1 MPKQH
6 QAVDM
11 TQGDPLGL
19 LVRFSLPLLAGNAFQ
34 QLYNMVDSWVVGN
47 FVGTTALAAVGI
59 GFPVIYLL
67 SSLFMGLSIGGS
79 VVIAQFM
86 GAGDREA
93 VRRSVNTVYGAVMVS
108 VVPLTLFGVLIAG
121 PILHLIRVPADVYD
135 QAHVY
140 LQVIFAGI
148 IGSLGYNINAGI
160 LQGLGDSKTP
170 LLFLATACVVNI
182 VLDLVFVLVFDWG
195 VFGVAFATII
205 AQLCSWIFGV
215 CYVNRKYD
223 FIAIRPLHISVDNVL
238 LKRVLKL
245 GVPSGIQ
252 QCQFSV
258 AILVLQALINGF
270 GAEFAAGFSAANKV
284 DTFAFM
290 PVDSFCLAVTTYV
303 GQNVG
308 AGRLDRVRE
317 GVRKAILLCVGVC
330 LVMSVLVVLNAERL
344 IMLFNTDPLVVASG
358 RAYLLRV
365 VSPMFPN
372 GHYVSHQQCASG
384 CGSGHRPHALLR
396 RGAMGGQGAGGI
408 SAGPFFRPGG
418 ALLVLLHWVG
428 PWRDHQRYG
437 LPAGQVEGAVCGA
450 RPGYGGHP
458 VKSGA

>member
-330 LVMSVLVVLNAERL
+330 LVMSVL
-344 IMLFNTDPLVVASG
+344 
-358 RAYLLRV
+358 
-365 VSPMFPN
+365 
-372 GHYVSHQQCASG
+372 
-384 CGSGHRPHALLR
+384 
-396 RGAMGGQGAGGI
+396 
-408 SAGPFFRPGG
+408 
-418 ALLVLLHWVG
+418 
-428 PWRDHQRYG
+428 
-437 LPAGQVEGAVCGA
+437 
-450 RPGYGGHP
+450 
-458 VKSGA
+458 

>member
-1 MPKQH
+1 M
-6 QAVDM
+6 
-11 TQGDPLGL
+11 
-19 LVRFSLPLLAGNAFQ
+19 
-34 QLYNMVDSWVVGN
+34 VGN

-270 GAEFAAGFSAANKV
+270 GAEFAAGFRRPTRWIPLLLCLWTASVWLLRPMWDRTWA
-284 DTFAFM
+284 
-290 PVDSFCLAVTTYV
+290 PVGWTVCGRGCARRSFCAWESALSCRYWSCSMR
-303 GQNVG
+303 NV
-308 AGRLDRVRE
+308 
-317 GVRKAILLCVGVC
+317 
-330 LVMSVLVVLNAERL
+330 
-344 IMLFNTDPLVVASG
+344 
-358 RAYLLRV
+358 
-365 VSPMFPN
+365 
-372 GHYVSHQQCASG
+372 
-384 CGSGHRPHALLR
+384 
-396 RGAMGGQGAGGI
+396 
-408 SAGPFFRPGG
+408 
-418 ALLVLLHWVG
+418 
-428 PWRDHQRYG
+428 
-437 LPAGQVEGAVCGA
+437 
-450 RPGYGGHP
+450 
-458 VKSGA
+458 

>member
-1 MPKQH
+1 
-6 QAVDM
+6 
-11 TQGDPLGL
+11 
-19 LVRFSLPLLAGNAFQ
+19 
-34 QLYNMVDSWVVGN
+34 
-47 FVGTTALAAVGI
+47 
-59 GFPVIYLL
+59 
-67 SSLFMGLSIGGS
+67 
-79 VVIAQFM
+79 
-86 GAGDREA
+86 
-93 VRRSVNTVYGAVMVS
+93 MVS

-365 VSPMFPN
+365 VSPMFLMAIMYPIN
-372 GHYVSHQQCASG
+372 N
-384 CGSGHRPHALLR
+384 AL
-396 RGAMGGQGAGGI
+396 RGAGAAIVPMLSSVVALWAARVPAAYLLAHFFGPEELYWSYSIGWVLGVII
-408 SAGPFFRPGG
+408 SGTVYLRGRWKERC
-418 ALLVLLHWVG
+418 VVHV
-428 PWRDHQRYG
+428 RDMEAI
-437 LPAGQVEGAVCGA
+437 L
-450 RPGYGGHP
+450 
-458 VKSGA
+458 

>member
-135 QAHVY
+135 QAYVY

-258 AILVLQALINGF
+258 
-270 GAEFAAGFSAANKV
+270 
-284 DTFAFM
+284 
-290 PVDSFCLAVTTYV
+290 
-303 GQNVG
+303 
-308 AGRLDRVRE
+308 
-317 GVRKAILLCVGVC
+317 C

-365 VSPMFPN
+365 VSPMFLMAIMYPIN
-372 GHYVSHQQCASG
+372 N
-384 CGSGHRPHALLR
+384 AL
-396 RGAMGGQGAGGI
+396 RGAGAAI
-408 SAGPFFRPGG
+408 VPMLSSVVALWAARVPAAYLLALFFGPEELYWSYSIGW
-418 ALLVLLHWVG
+418 VLGVYLRGRWKERCVVHV
-428 PWRDHQRYG
+428 RDMEAI
-437 LPAGQVEGAVCGA
+437 L
-450 RPGYGGHP
+450 
-458 VKSGA
+458 

>member
-245 GVPSGIQ
+245 CVPSGIQ

-365 VSPMFPN
+365 VSPMFLMAIMYPIN
-372 GHYVSHQQCASG
+372 N
-384 CGSGHRPHALLR
+384 AL
-396 RGAMGGQGAGGI
+396 RGAGAAIVPMLSSVVALWAARVPAAYLLAHFFGPEELYWSYSIGWVLGVII
-408 SAGPFFRPGG
+408 SGTVYLRGRWKERC
-418 ALLVLLHWVG
+418 VVHV
-428 PWRDHQRYG
+428 RDMEAI
-437 LPAGQVEGAVCGA
+437 L
-450 RPGYGGHP
+450 
-458 VKSGA
+458 